1 MQNIFVLDSF
11 AVLAFLGE
19 EKGYDQVSRLLHDA
33 TDHKAEIVMSAINL
47 GEVWYQVARD
57 FSSDRADEIVA
68 ELIGLEIEVVGVD
81 WALARQA
88 AVFKS
93 KGGISYADCY
103 AAALAKAHGATV
115 VTGDKEFKRVENE
128 VKVLWL

>member
-11 AVLAFLGE
+11 AVLAFLGN
-19 EKGYDQVSRLLHDA
+19 EKGRDQVSRLLHDA
-33 TDHKAEIVMSAINL
+33 ADHKAVILMSAINL

-57 FSSDRADEIVA
+57 FSFDRADEIIA
-68 ELIGLEIEVVGVD
+68 ELIGFEIEIVGVD

-103 AAALAKAHGATV
+103 AVALAKARNATV

-128 VKVLWL
+128 VNVLWL